1 MMLYA
6 RQLFNVFLPLVLF
19 LHVLAGCRPD
29 AVSLLFVHSAGLY
42 LRVVFLPKAAL
53 VKIS

>member
-1 MMLYA
+1 MLYA
-6 RQLFNVFLPLVLF
+6 CELLNAFLPLVLF
-19 LHVLAGCRPD
+19 LHALAGCRPN
-29 AVSLLFVHSAGLY
+29 AVSLLLVHSAGLY